1 MKQKKL
7 RTLSHLLLP
16 LMLFSGSANADG
28 PRVVADIAPIHSLV
42 SMVMDGVGQPQL
54 LVPQNISPHHYSM
67 RPSEAEALQE
77 AQLVVFVGHDMSPWL
92 EPVLETL
99 AASASALDLSNV
111 DNVMQLSYREGP
123 IFADHDEAG
132 HDDHDSHDDHDEAGH
147 DDHDSHDD
155 HDEAGH
161 DDHDSHDD
169 HDEAGHDDHDS
180 HDDHDEAGHDDHED
194 HAHHDHGGI
203 DPHMWLDPI
212 NAKLWLYAI
221 AAELIRIDPENKDR
235 YNENARSSSRAITL
249 AMAQAEDHLASDNG
263 NGFLVYHDAYQY
275 FEKRFNRDAVGTI
288 SAGDASKPSAKRLS
302 ELKALFGAQGIS
314 CVLTEPQHSSKI
326 VDSVFGG
333 FKPTIGVVDPIGI
346 DLELGSTLYPQ
357 LLENIAL
364 SIAQCVNP

>member
-77 AQLVVFVGHDMSPWL
+77 AKLVVYVGHDMSPWL

-99 AASASALDLSNV
+99 AASASALDLSKV
-111 DNVMQLSYREGP
+111 DNIMQLAYREGP

-155 HDEAGH
+155 HDEKGH
-161 DDHDSHDD
+161 DDHD
-169 HDEAGHDDHDS
+169 EEGHD
-180 HDDHDEAGHDDHED
+180 D
-194 HAHHDHGGI
+194 HAHHDHDGV
-203 DPHMWLDPI
+203 DPHMWLDPM
-212 NAKLWLYAI
+212 NAKLWLHAI
-221 AAELIRIDPENKDR
+221 ASELTRIDPKNADR
-235 YNENARSSSRAITL
+235 YDENARSSSRTITL
-249 AMAQAEDHLASDNG
+249 AMAQAEGHLASGKD

-275 FEKRFNRDAVGTI
+275 FEKRFNRVAVGSI
-288 SAGDASKPSAKRLS
+288 SLGDASKPSAKRLR
-302 ELKALFGAQGIS
+302 ELKVLFEEEGVS
-314 CVLTEPQHSSKI
+314 CVLTEPQYSSKI

-333 FKPTIGVVDPIGI
+333 FKPTVGVVDPIGI
-346 DLELGSTLYPQ
+346 DLELGATLYPE

>member
-77 AQLVVFVGHDMSPWL
+77 AQLVVYVSHDMSPWL

-99 AASASALDLSNV
+99 AASASALDLSKV
-111 DNVMQLSYREGP
+111 DNIMQLAYREGP
-123 IFADHDEAG
+123 IFDDHDEEG
-132 HDDHDSHDDHDEAGH
+132 HDDHDEEGHDDHDEEGH
-147 DDHDSHDD
+147 D
-155 HDEAGH
+155 
-161 DDHDSHDD
+161 
-169 HDEAGHDDHDS
+169 
-180 HDDHDEAGHDDHED
+180 D
-194 HAHHDHGGI
+194 HAHHDHDGV
-203 DPHMWLDPI
+203 DPHMWLDPM

-221 AAELIRIDPENKDR
+221 ASELTRIDPKNADR
-235 YNENARSSSRAITL
+235 YDENARSSSRTITL
-249 AMAQAEDHLASDNG
+249 AMAQAEGHLASGKD

-275 FEKRFNRDAVGTI
+275 FEKRFNRVAVGSI
-288 SAGDASKPSAKRLS
+288 SLGDASKPSAKRLR
-302 ELKALFGAQGIS
+302 ELKVLFEEEGIR
-314 CVLTEPQHSSKI
+314 CVLTEPQYSSKI

-346 DLELGSTLYPQ
+346 DLELGKTLYPE

-364 SIAQCVNP
+364 SIAQCVDR

>member
-1 MKQKKL
+1 
-7 RTLSHLLLP
+7 
-16 LMLFSGSANADG
+16 MLFSGSVKADG

-67 RPSEAEALQE
+67 RPSEASALQE
-77 AQLVVFVGHDMSPWL
+77 AQLVVYVGHDMSPWL
-92 EPVLETL
+92 EPVLQTL
-99 AASASALDLSNV
+99 ATSASALDLSNV
-111 DNVMQLSYREGP
+111 DNVMQLSYREGQ

-132 HDDHDSHDDHDEAGH
+132 HDDHDSHDDHDEV
-147 DDHDSHDD
+147 
-155 HDEAGH
+155 
-161 DDHDSHDD
+161 
-169 HDEAGHDDHDS
+169 
-180 HDDHDEAGHDDHED
+180 GHDDHEA

-203 DPHMWLDPI
+203 DPHMWLDPM

-235 YNENARSSSRAITL
+235 YNENARSSSLAITL
-249 AMAQAEDHLASDNG
+249 AMAQAEDHLASGNG
-263 NGFLVYHDAYQY
+263 NGFLVYHDAYHY

-302 ELKALFGAQGIS
+302 ELKALFGTQGIS

-346 DLELGSTLYPQ
+346 DLELGSNLYPQ

-364 SIAQCVNP
+364 SIAQCVTP

>member
-77 AQLVVFVGHDMSPWL
+77 AQLVVYVGHDMSPWL

-99 AASASALDLSNV
+99 AASASALDLSKV
-111 DNVMQLSYREGP
+111 DNIMQLAYREGP
-123 IFADHDEAG
+123 IFDDHDEEG
-132 HDDHDSHDDHDEAGH
+132 HDDHDEEGHDDHDEEGH
-147 DDHDSHDD
+147 D
-155 HDEAGH
+155 
-161 DDHDSHDD
+161 
-169 HDEAGHDDHDS
+169 
-180 HDDHDEAGHDDHED
+180 D
-194 HAHHDHGGI
+194 HAHHDHDGV
-203 DPHMWLDPI
+203 DPHVWLDPM

-221 AAELIRIDPENKDR
+221 ASELTRIDPKNADR
-235 YNENARSSSRAITL
+235 YDENARSSSRTITL
-249 AMAQAEDHLASDNG
+249 AMAQAEGHLASGKD

-275 FEKRFNRDAVGTI
+275 FEKRFNRVAVGSI
-288 SAGDASKPSAKRLS
+288 SLGDASKPSAKRLS

-314 CVLTEPQHSSKI
+314 CVLTEPQYSSKI

-346 DLELGSTLYPQ
+346 DLELGTTLYPE

>member
-28 PRVVADIAPIHSLV
+28 PRGVADIAPIHSLV
-42 SMVMDGVGQPQL
+42 SMVMDGVGQPHL

-77 AQLVVFVGHDMSPWL
+77 AQLVVYVGHDMSPWL

-99 AASASALDLSNV
+99 AASASALDLSKV
-111 DNVMQLSYREGP
+111 DNIMQLAYREGT
-123 IFADHDEAG
+123 IFDDHGEEG
-132 HDDHDSHDDHDEAGH
+132 HD
-147 DDHDSHDD
+147 
-155 HDEAGH
+155 
-161 DDHDSHDD
+161 
-169 HDEAGHDDHDS
+169 
-180 HDDHDEAGHDDHED
+180 D
-194 HAHHDHGGI
+194 HAHHDHDGV
-203 DPHMWLDPI
+203 DPHMWLDPM

-221 AAELIRIDPENKDR
+221 ASELTRIDPKNADR
-235 YNENARSSSRAITL
+235 YDENARSSSRTITL
-249 AMAQAEDHLASDNG
+249 AMAQAEGHLASGKD

-275 FEKRFNRDAVGTI
+275 FEKRFNRVAVGSI
-288 SAGDASKPSAKRLS
+288 SLGDASKPSAKRLR
-302 ELKALFGAQGIS
+302 ELKVLFEEEGIR
-314 CVLTEPQHSSKI
+314 CVLTEPQYSSKI

-346 DLELGSTLYPQ
+346 DLELGKTLYPE

-364 SIAQCVNP
+364 SIAQCVDR

>member
-77 AQLVVFVGHDMSPWL
+77 AQLVVYVGHDMSPWL

-99 AASASALDLSNV
+99 AASASALDLSKV
-111 DNVMQLSYREGP
+111 DNIMQLAYREGP
-123 IFADHDEAG
+123 IFDDHDEEG
-132 HDDHDSHDDHDEAGH
+132 HDDHDEKGHDDHDEEGH
-147 DDHDSHDD
+147 DDHDEKGHDD
-155 HDEAGH
+155 HDEEGH
-161 DDHDSHDD
+161 DDHD
-169 HDEAGHDDHDS
+169 EEGHD
-180 HDDHDEAGHDDHED
+180 D
-194 HAHHDHGGI
+194 HAHHDHDGV
-203 DPHMWLDPI
+203 DPHMWLDPM
-212 NAKLWLYAI
+212 NAKLWLHAI
-221 AAELIRIDPENKDR
+221 ASELTRIDPKNADR
-235 YNENARSSSRAITL
+235 YDENARSSSRTITL
-249 AMAQAEDHLASDNG
+249 AMAQAEGHLASGKD

-275 FEKRFNRDAVGTI
+275 FEKRFNRVAVGSI
-288 SAGDASKPSAKRLS
+288 SLGDASKPSAKRLS

-314 CVLTEPQHSSKI
+314 CVLTEPQYSSKI

-333 FKPTIGVVDPIGI
+333 FKPTVGVVDPIGI
-346 DLELGSTLYPQ
+346 DLELGATLYPE

>member
-1 MKQKKL
+1 MTRKNF

-16 LMLFSGSANADG
+16 LMLFSGSVKADG

-77 AQLVVFVGHDMSPWL
+77 AQLVVYVGHDMSPWL
-92 EPVLETL
+92 EPVLQTL

-123 IFADHDEAG
+123 IFADHEEAG
-132 HDDHDSHDDHDEAGH
+132 HDDHDSHDDHEEAGH

-155 HDEAGH
+155 HEA
-161 DDHDSHDD
+161 
-169 HDEAGHDDHDS
+169 
-180 HDDHDEAGHDDHED
+180 

-203 DPHMWLDPI
+203 DPHMWLDPM

-249 AMAQAEDHLASDNG
+249 AMAQAEDHLASGNG
-263 NGFLVYHDAYQY
+263 NGFLVYHDAYHY

-302 ELKALFGAQGIS
+302 ELKALFGTQGIS

-346 DLELGSTLYPQ
+346 DLELGSNLYPQ

>member
-1 MKQKKL
+1 MTRKIL
-7 RTLSHLLLP
+7 RTLCHLLLP
-16 LMLFSGSANADG
+16 LMLFSGSAKADA

-42 SMVMDGVGQPQL
+42 AMVMDGVGQPQL

-67 RPSEAEALQE
+67 RPSEAAALQK
-77 AQLVVFVGHDMSPWL
+77 AQLVVYVGHDMSPWL
-92 EPVLETL
+92 DPVLQTL
-99 AASASALDLSNV
+99 AASASALDLSKV
-111 DNVMQLSYREGP
+111 DNVLQLGYRKGP
-123 IFADHDEAG
+123 IFGDHD
-132 HDDHDSHDDHDEAGH
+132 D
-147 DDHDSHDD
+147 
-155 HDEAGH
+155 
-161 DDHDSHDD
+161 
-169 HDEAGHDDHDS
+169 
-180 HDDHDEAGHDDHED
+180 AGHDDHED

-221 AAELIRIDPENKDR
+221 AAELIRIDPENEDR

-249 AMAQAEDHLASDNG
+249 AMAQAEDHLASGHD

-275 FEKRFNRDAVGTI
+275 FEKRFNRGAVGTI

-302 ELKALFGAQGIS
+302 ELKTLFGARGIS

-333 FKPTIGVVDPIGI
+333 FKPTIGVVDPIGV
-346 DLELGSTLYPQ
+346 DLKLGSNLYPQ
-357 LLENIAL
+357 LLENMAL

>member
-1 MKQKKL
+1 MTRKIL
-7 RTLSHLLLP
+7 RTLCHLLLP
-16 LMLFSGSANADG
+16 LMLFSGSAKADA

-42 SMVMDGVGQPQL
+42 AMVMDGVGQPQL

-67 RPSEAEALQE
+67 RPSEAAALQK
-77 AQLVVFVGHDMSPWL
+77 AQLVVYVGHDMSPWL
-92 EPVLETL
+92 DPVLQTL

-111 DNVMQLSYREGP
+111 DNVLQLGYRKGP
-123 IFADHDEAG
+123 IFGDHD
-132 HDDHDSHDDHDEAGH
+132 D
-147 DDHDSHDD
+147 
-155 HDEAGH
+155 
-161 DDHDSHDD
+161 
-169 HDEAGHDDHDS
+169 
-180 HDDHDEAGHDDHED
+180 AGHDDHED

-221 AAELIRIDPENKDR
+221 AAELIRIDPENEDR

-249 AMAQAEDHLASDNG
+249 AMAQAEDHLASGNG
-263 NGFLVYHDAYQY
+263 NGFLVYHDAYHY

-302 ELKALFGAQGIS
+302 ELKALFGTQGIS

-346 DLELGSTLYPQ
+346 DLELGSNLYPQ

>member
-1 MKQKKL
+1 MKQKKH

-77 AQLVVFVGHDMSPWL
+77 AQLVVYVGHDMSPWL

-99 AASASALDLSNV
+99 AASASALDLSKV
-111 DNVMQLSYREGP
+111 DNIMQLAYREGP
-123 IFADHDEAG
+123 IFDDHDEEG
-132 HDDHDSHDDHDEAGH
+132 HDDHDEEGH
-147 DDHDSHDD
+147 D
-155 HDEAGH
+155 
-161 DDHDSHDD
+161 
-169 HDEAGHDDHDS
+169 
-180 HDDHDEAGHDDHED
+180 D
-194 HAHHDHGGI
+194 HAHHDHDGV
-203 DPHMWLDPI
+203 DPHMWLDPM

-221 AAELIRIDPENKDR
+221 ASELTRIDPKNADR
-235 YNENARSSSRAITL
+235 YDENARSSSRTITL
-249 AMAQAEDHLASDNG
+249 AMAQAEGHLASGKD

-275 FEKRFNRDAVGTI
+275 FEKRFNRVAVGSI
-288 SAGDASKPSAKRLS
+288 SLGDASKPSAKRLS

-314 CVLTEPQHSSKI
+314 CVLTEPQYSSKI

-346 DLELGSTLYPQ
+346 DLELGATLYPE

>member
-77 AQLVVFVGHDMSPWL
+77 AQLVVYVGHDMSPWL

-99 AASASALDLSNV
+99 AASASALDLSKV
-111 DNVMQLSYREGP
+111 DNIMQLAYREGP
-123 IFADHDEAG
+123 IFDDHDEEG
-132 HDDHDSHDDHDEAGH
+132 HDDHDEEGH
-147 DDHDSHDD
+147 D
-155 HDEAGH
+155 
-161 DDHDSHDD
+161 
-169 HDEAGHDDHDS
+169 
-180 HDDHDEAGHDDHED
+180 D
-194 HAHHDHGGI
+194 HAHHDHDGV
-203 DPHMWLDPI
+203 DPHMWLDPM
-212 NAKLWLYAI
+212 NAKLWLHAI
-221 AAELIRIDPENKDR
+221 ASELTRIDPKNADR
-235 YNENARSSSRAITL
+235 YDENARSSSRTITL
-249 AMAQAEDHLASDNG
+249 AMAQAEGHLASGKD

-275 FEKRFNRDAVGTI
+275 FEKRFNRVAVGSI
-288 SAGDASKPSAKRLS
+288 SLSDASKPSAKRLR
-302 ELKALFGAQGIS
+302 ELKVLFEEEGVS
-314 CVLTEPQHSSKI
+314 CVLTEPQYSSKI

-333 FKPTIGVVDPIGI
+333 FKPTVGVVDPIGI
-346 DLELGSTLYPQ
+346 DLELGATLYPE

>member
-77 AQLVVFVGHDMSPWL
+77 AKLVVYVGHDMSPWL

-99 AASASALDLSNV
+99 AASASALDLSKV
-111 DNVMQLSYREGP
+111 DNIMQLAYREGP
-123 IFADHDEAG
+123 IFDDHDEEG
-132 HDDHDSHDDHDEAGH
+132 HDDHDEEGHDDHDEEGH
-147 DDHDSHDD
+147 D
-155 HDEAGH
+155 
-161 DDHDSHDD
+161 
-169 HDEAGHDDHDS
+169 
-180 HDDHDEAGHDDHED
+180 D
-194 HAHHDHGGI
+194 HAHHDHDGV
-203 DPHMWLDPI
+203 DPHMWLDPM
-212 NAKLWLYAI
+212 NAKLWLHAI
-221 AAELIRIDPENKDR
+221 ASELTRIDPKNADR
-235 YNENARSSSRAITL
+235 YDENARSSSRTITL
-249 AMAQAEDHLASDNG
+249 AMAQAEGHLASGKD

-275 FEKRFNRDAVGTI
+275 FEKRFNRVAVGSI
-288 SAGDASKPSAKRLS
+288 SLGDASKPSAKRLR
-302 ELKALFGAQGIS
+302 ELKVLFEEEGVS
-314 CVLTEPQHSSKI
+314 CVLTEPQYSSKI

-333 FKPTIGVVDPIGI
+333 FKPTVGVVDPIGI
-346 DLELGSTLYPQ
+346 DLELGATLYPE

>member
-77 AQLVVFVGHDMSPWL
+77 AKLVVYVGHDMSPWL

-99 AASASALDLSNV
+99 AASASALDLSKV
-111 DNVMQLSYREGP
+111 DNIMQLAYREGP
-123 IFADHDEAG
+123 IF
-132 HDDHDSHDDHDEAGH
+132 DDHDEEGH
-147 DDHDSHDD
+147 D
-155 HDEAGH
+155 
-161 DDHDSHDD
+161 
-169 HDEAGHDDHDS
+169 
-180 HDDHDEAGHDDHED
+180 D
-194 HAHHDHGGI
+194 HAHHDHDGV
-203 DPHMWLDPI
+203 DPHMWLDPM
-212 NAKLWLYAI
+212 NAKLWLHAI
-221 AAELIRIDPENKDR
+221 ASELTRIDPKNADR
-235 YNENARSSSRAITL
+235 YDENARSSSRTITL
-249 AMAQAEDHLASDNG
+249 AMAQAEGHLASGKD

-275 FEKRFNRDAVGTI
+275 FEKRFNRVAVGSI
-288 SAGDASKPSAKRLS
+288 SLGDASKPSTKRLR
-302 ELKALFGAQGIS
+302 ELKVLFEEEGVS
-314 CVLTEPQHSSKI
+314 CVLTEPQYSSKI

-333 FKPTIGVVDPIGI
+333 FKPTVGVVDPIGI
-346 DLELGSTLYPQ
+346 DLELGATLYPE

>member
-77 AQLVVFVGHDMSPWL
+77 AQLVVYVGHDMSPWL

-99 AASASALDLSNV
+99 AASASALDLSKV
-111 DNVMQLSYREGP
+111 DNIMQLAYREGP
-123 IFADHDEAG
+123 IFD
-132 HDDHDSHDDHDEAGH
+132 
-147 DDHDSHDD
+147 
-155 HDEAGH
+155 
-161 DDHDSHDD
+161 
-169 HDEAGHDDHDS
+169 
-180 HDDHDEAGHDDHED
+180 D
-194 HAHHDHGGI
+194 HAHHDHDGV
-203 DPHMWLDPI
+203 DPHMWLDPM
-212 NAKLWLYAI
+212 NAKLWLHAI
-221 AAELIRIDPENKDR
+221 ASELTRIDPKNADR
-235 YNENARSSSRAITL
+235 YDENARSSSRTITL
-249 AMAQAEDHLASDNG
+249 AMAQAEGHLASGKD

-275 FEKRFNRDAVGTI
+275 FEKRFNRVAVGSI
-288 SAGDASKPSAKRLS
+288 SLGDASKPSAKRLR
-302 ELKALFGAQGIS
+302 ELKVLFEEEGVS
-314 CVLTEPQHSSKI
+314 CVLTEPQYSSKI

-333 FKPTIGVVDPIGI
+333 FKPTVGVVDPIGI
-346 DLELGSTLYPQ
+346 DLELGATLYPE

>member
-1 MKQKKL
+1 MTRKNF
-7 RTLSHLLLP
+7 RTLSHLLLL
-16 LMLFSGSANADG
+16 LMLFSGSVKADG

-67 RPSEAEALQE
+67 RPSEAEALQG
-77 AQLVVFVGHDMSPWL
+77 AQLVVYVGHDMSPWL
-92 EPVLETL
+92 KPVLQTL

-132 HDDHDSHDDHDEAGH
+132 HDDHEA
-147 DDHDSHDD
+147 
-155 HDEAGH
+155 
-161 DDHDSHDD
+161 
-169 HDEAGHDDHDS
+169 
-180 HDDHDEAGHDDHED
+180 

-203 DPHMWLDPI
+203 DPHMWLDPM

-249 AMAQAEDHLASDNG
+249 AMAQAEDHLASGNG
-263 NGFLVYHDAYQY
+263 NGFLVYHDAYHY

-302 ELKALFGAQGIS
+302 ELKALFGTQGIS

-346 DLELGSTLYPQ
+346 DLELGSNLYPQ

>member
-1 MKQKKL
+1 MTRKNL
-7 RTLSHLLLP
+7 RMVPRLLLP
-16 LMLFSGSANADG
+16 LMLFSGSAKADA

-42 SMVMDGVGQPQL
+42 AMVMDGVGQPQL

-67 RPSEAEALQE
+67 RPSEAGALQR
-77 AQLVVFVGHDMSPWL
+77 AQLVVYVGHDMSPWL
-92 EPVLETL
+92 EPVLQTL

-155 HDEAGH
+155 HEA
-161 DDHDSHDD
+161 
-169 HDEAGHDDHDS
+169 
-180 HDDHDEAGHDDHED
+180 

-203 DPHMWLDPI
+203 DPHMWLDPM

-221 AAELIRIDPENKDR
+221 AAELIRIDPENEDR

-249 AMAQAEDHLASDNG
+249 AMAQAEDHLASSNS

-275 FEKRFNRDAVGTI
+275 FEQRFNRGAVGTI

-302 ELKALFGAQGIS
+302 ELKTLFGARGIS

-333 FKPTIGVVDPIGI
+333 FKPTIGVVDPIGV
-346 DLELGSTLYPQ
+346 DLELGSNLYPQ
-357 LLENIAL
+357 LLENMAL

>member
-77 AQLVVFVGHDMSPWL
+77 AQLVVYVGHDMSPWL

-99 AASASALDLSNV
+99 AASASALDLSKV
-111 DNVMQLSYREGP
+111 DNIMQLAFREGP
-123 IFADHDEAG
+123 IF
-132 HDDHDSHDDHDEAGH
+132 DDHDEEGH
-147 DDHDSHDD
+147 D
-155 HDEAGH
+155 
-161 DDHDSHDD
+161 
-169 HDEAGHDDHDS
+169 
-180 HDDHDEAGHDDHED
+180 D
-194 HAHHDHGGI
+194 HAHHDHDGV
-203 DPHMWLDPI
+203 DPHMWLDPM

-221 AAELIRIDPENKDR
+221 ASELTQIDPKNADR
-235 YNENARSSSRAITL
+235 YAENARSSSRTITL
-249 AMAQAEDHLASDNG
+249 AMAQAEGHLASGKD

-275 FEKRFNRDAVGTI
+275 FEKRFNRVAVGSI
-288 SAGDASKPSAKRLS
+288 SLGDASKPSAKRLS

-314 CVLTEPQHSSKI
+314 CVLTEPQYSSKI

-346 DLELGSTLYPQ
+346 DLELGATLYPE

-364 SIAQCVNP
+364 SIAQCVDR

>member
-77 AQLVVFVGHDMSPWL
+77 AQLVVYVGHDMSPWL

-99 AASASALDLSNV
+99 AASASALDLSKV
-111 DNVMQLSYREGP
+111 DNIMQLAFREGP
-123 IFADHDEAG
+123 IFDDHDEEG
-132 HDDHDSHDDHDEAGH
+132 HDDHDEEGHDDHDEEGH
-147 DDHDSHDD
+147 D
-155 HDEAGH
+155 
-161 DDHDSHDD
+161 
-169 HDEAGHDDHDS
+169 
-180 HDDHDEAGHDDHED
+180 D
-194 HAHHDHGGI
+194 HAHHDHDGV
-203 DPHMWLDPI
+203 DPHMWLDPM

-221 AAELIRIDPENKDR
+221 ASELTRIDPKNADR
-235 YNENARSSSRAITL
+235 YDENARSSSRTITL
-249 AMAQAEDHLASDNG
+249 AMAQAEGHLASGKD

-275 FEKRFNRDAVGTI
+275 FEKRFNRVAVGSI
-288 SAGDASKPSAKRLS
+288 SLGDASKPSAKRLS

-314 CVLTEPQHSSKI
+314 CVLTEPQYSSKI

-346 DLELGSTLYPQ
+346 DLELGATLYPE

>member
-77 AQLVVFVGHDMSPWL
+77 AQLVVYVGHDMSPWL

-99 AASASALDLSNV
+99 AASASALDLSKV
-111 DNVMQLSYREGP
+111 DNIMQLAYREGP
-123 IFADHDEAG
+123 IFDGHDEEG
-132 HDDHDSHDDHDEAGH
+132 HDDHDEEGH
-147 DDHDSHDD
+147 D
-155 HDEAGH
+155 
-161 DDHDSHDD
+161 
-169 HDEAGHDDHDS
+169 
-180 HDDHDEAGHDDHED
+180 D
-194 HAHHDHGGI
+194 HAHHDHDGV
-203 DPHMWLDPI
+203 DPHVWLDPM

-221 AAELIRIDPENKDR
+221 ASELTRIDPKNADR
-235 YNENARSSSRAITL
+235 YDENARSSSRTITL
-249 AMAQAEDHLASDNG
+249 AMAQAEGHLASGKD

-275 FEKRFNRDAVGTI
+275 FEKRFNRVAVGSI
-288 SAGDASKPSAKRLS
+288 SLGDASKPSAKRLS

-314 CVLTEPQHSSKI
+314 CVLTEPQYSSKI

-346 DLELGSTLYPQ
+346 DLELGTTLYPE

>member
-1 MKQKKL
+1 
-7 RTLSHLLLP
+7 
-16 LMLFSGSANADG
+16 MLFSGSANADG

-77 AQLVVFVGHDMSPWL
+77 AQLVVYVGHDMSPWL

-99 AASASALDLSNV
+99 AASASALDLSKV
-111 DNVMQLSYREGP
+111 DNIMQLAYREGP
-123 IFADHDEAG
+123 IFDGHDEEG
-132 HDDHDSHDDHDEAGH
+132 HDDHDEEGHDDHDEEGH
-147 DDHDSHDD
+147 D
-155 HDEAGH
+155 
-161 DDHDSHDD
+161 
-169 HDEAGHDDHDS
+169 
-180 HDDHDEAGHDDHED
+180 D
-194 HAHHDHGGI
+194 HAHHDHDGV
-203 DPHMWLDPI
+203 DPHMWLDPM

-221 AAELIRIDPENKDR
+221 ASELTRIDPKNADR
-235 YNENARSSSRAITL
+235 YDENARSSSRTITL
-249 AMAQAEDHLASDNG
+249 AMAQAEGHLASGKD

-275 FEKRFNRDAVGTI
+275 FEKRFNRVAVGSI
-288 SAGDASKPSAKRLS
+288 SLGDASKPSAKRLS

-314 CVLTEPQHSSKI
+314 CVLTEPQYSSKI

-346 DLELGSTLYPQ
+346 DLELGTTLYPQ

>member
-77 AQLVVFVGHDMSPWL
+77 AQLVVYVSHDMSPWL

-99 AASASALDLSNV
+99 AASASALDLSKV
-111 DNVMQLSYREGP
+111 DNIMQLAYREGP
-123 IFADHDEAG
+123 IF
-132 HDDHDSHDDHDEAGH
+132 DDHDEEGH
-147 DDHDSHDD
+147 D
-155 HDEAGH
+155 
-161 DDHDSHDD
+161 
-169 HDEAGHDDHDS
+169 
-180 HDDHDEAGHDDHED
+180 D
-194 HAHHDHGGI
+194 HAHHDHDGV
-203 DPHMWLDPI
+203 DPHMWLDPM
-212 NAKLWLYAI
+212 NAKLWLHAI
-221 AAELIRIDPENKDR
+221 ASELTRIDPKNADR
-235 YNENARSSSRAITL
+235 YDENARSSSRTITL
-249 AMAQAEDHLASDNG
+249 AMAQAEGHLASGKD

-275 FEKRFNRDAVGTI
+275 FEKRFNRVAVGSI
-288 SAGDASKPSAKRLS
+288 SLGDASKPSAKRLR
-302 ELKALFGAQGIS
+302 ELKVLFEEEGVS
-314 CVLTEPQHSSKI
+314 CVLTEPQYSSKI

-333 FKPTIGVVDPIGI
+333 FKPTVGVVDPIGI
-346 DLELGSTLYPQ
+346 DLELGATLYPE

>member
-77 AQLVVFVGHDMSPWL
+77 AQLVVYVGHDMSPWL

-99 AASASALDLSNV
+99 AASASALDLSKV
-111 DNVMQLSYREGP
+111 DNIMQLAYREGP
-123 IFADHDEAG
+123 IFDGHDEEG
-132 HDDHDSHDDHDEAGH
+132 HDDHDEEGHDDHDEEGH
-147 DDHDSHDD
+147 DDHD
-155 HDEAGH
+155 EEGH
-161 DDHDSHDD
+161 D
-169 HDEAGHDDHDS
+169 
-180 HDDHDEAGHDDHED
+180 D
-194 HAHHDHGGI
+194 HAHHDHDGV
-203 DPHMWLDPI
+203 DPHVWLDPM

-221 AAELIRIDPENKDR
+221 ASELTRIDPKNADR
-235 YNENARSSSRAITL
+235 YDENARSSSRTITL
-249 AMAQAEDHLASDNG
+249 AMAQAEGHLASGKD

-275 FEKRFNRDAVGTI
+275 FEKRFNRVAVGSI
-288 SAGDASKPSAKRLS
+288 SLGDASKPSAKRLS

-314 CVLTEPQHSSKI
+314 CVLTEPQYSSKI

-346 DLELGSTLYPQ
+346 DLELGTTLYPE

>member
-77 AQLVVFVGHDMSPWL
+77 AQLVVYVSHDMSPWL

-99 AASASALDLSNV
+99 AASASALDLSKV
-111 DNVMQLSYREGP
+111 DNIMQLAYREGP
-123 IFADHDEAG
+123 IFADHDEEG
-132 HDDHDSHDDHDEAGH
+132 HD
-147 DDHDSHDD
+147 
-155 HDEAGH
+155 
-161 DDHDSHDD
+161 
-169 HDEAGHDDHDS
+169 
-180 HDDHDEAGHDDHED
+180 D
-194 HAHHDHGGI
+194 HAHHDHDGV
-203 DPHMWLDPI
+203 DPHMWLDPM
-212 NAKLWLYAI
+212 NAKLWLHAI
-221 AAELIRIDPENKDR
+221 ASELTRIDPKNADR
-235 YNENARSSSRAITL
+235 YDENARSSSRTITL
-249 AMAQAEDHLASDNG
+249 AMAQAEGHLASGKD

-275 FEKRFNRDAVGTI
+275 FEKRFNRVAVGSI
-288 SAGDASKPSAKRLS
+288 SLGDASKPSAKRLR
-302 ELKALFGAQGIS
+302 ELKVLFEEEGVR
-314 CVLTEPQHSSKI
+314 CVLTEPQYSSKI

-333 FKPTIGVVDPIGI
+333 FKPTVGVVDPIGI
-346 DLELGSTLYPQ
+346 DLELGATLYPE

>member
-77 AQLVVFVGHDMSPWL
+77 AKLVVYVGHDMSPWL

-99 AASASALDLSNV
+99 AASASALDLSKV
-111 DNVMQLSYREGP
+111 DNIMQLAYREGP
-123 IFADHDEAG
+123 IF
-132 HDDHDSHDDHDEAGH
+132 DDHDEEGH
-147 DDHDSHDD
+147 D
-155 HDEAGH
+155 
-161 DDHDSHDD
+161 
-169 HDEAGHDDHDS
+169 
-180 HDDHDEAGHDDHED
+180 D
-194 HAHHDHGGI
+194 HAHHDHDGV
-203 DPHMWLDPI
+203 DPHMWLDPM
-212 NAKLWLYAI
+212 NAKLWLHAI
-221 AAELIRIDPENKDR
+221 ASELTRIDPKNADR
-235 YNENARSSSRAITL
+235 YDENARSSSRTITL
-249 AMAQAEDHLASDNG
+249 AMAQAEGHLASGKD

-275 FEKRFNRDAVGTI
+275 FEKRFNRVAVGSI
-288 SAGDASKPSAKRLS
+288 SLGDASKPSAKRLR
-302 ELKALFGAQGIS
+302 ELKVLFEEEGVS
-314 CVLTEPQHSSKI
+314 CVLTEPQYSSKI

-333 FKPTIGVVDPIGI
+333 FKPTVGVVDPIGI
-346 DLELGSTLYPQ
+346 DLELGATLYPE

>member
-1 MKQKKL
+1 M
-7 RTLSHLLLP
+7 
-16 LMLFSGSANADG
+16 
-28 PRVVADIAPIHSLV
+28 
-42 SMVMDGVGQPQL
+42 
-54 LVPQNISPHHYSM
+54 
-67 RPSEAEALQE
+67 
-77 AQLVVFVGHDMSPWL
+77 
-92 EPVLETL
+92 
-99 AASASALDLSNV
+99 
-111 DNVMQLSYREGP
+111 DNVTQLSYREGP
-123 IFADHDEAG
+123 IFADHAEAG
-132 HDDHDSHDDHDEAGH
+132 HDDHDNRDDHDEAGH

-155 HDEAGH
+155 HEAY
-161 DDHDSHDD
+161 
-169 HDEAGHDDHDS
+169 
-180 HDDHDEAGHDDHED
+180 
-194 HAHHDHGGI
+194 AHHDHGGI
-203 DPHMWLDPI
+203 DPHMWLDPM

-249 AMAQAEDHLASDNG
+249 AMAQAEDHLASGNG
-263 NGFLVYHDAYQY
+263 NGFLVYHDAYHY

-302 ELKALFGAQGIS
+302 ELKALFGTQGIS

-346 DLELGSTLYPQ
+346 DLELGSNLYPQ

>member
-77 AQLVVFVGHDMSPWL
+77 AQLVVYVGHDMSPWL

-99 AASASALDLSNV
+99 AASASALDLSKV
-111 DNVMQLSYREGP
+111 DNIMQLAYREGP
-123 IFADHDEAG
+123 IFDDHDEEGHDGHDEEG
-132 HDDHDSHDDHDEAGH
+132 HDDHDEEGH
-147 DDHDSHDD
+147 D
-155 HDEAGH
+155 
-161 DDHDSHDD
+161 
-169 HDEAGHDDHDS
+169 
-180 HDDHDEAGHDDHED
+180 D
-194 HAHHDHGGI
+194 HAHHDHDGV
-203 DPHMWLDPI
+203 DPHVWLDPM

-221 AAELIRIDPENKDR
+221 ASELTRIDPKNADR
-235 YNENARSSSRAITL
+235 YDENARSSSRTITL
-249 AMAQAEDHLASDNG
+249 AMAQAEGHLASGKD

-275 FEKRFNRDAVGTI
+275 FEKRFNRVAVGSI
-288 SAGDASKPSAKRLS
+288 SLGDASKPSAKRLS

-314 CVLTEPQHSSKI
+314 CVLTEPQYSSKI

-346 DLELGSTLYPQ
+346 DLELGTTLYPE

>member
-77 AQLVVFVGHDMSPWL
+77 AQLVVYVGHDMSPWL

-99 AASASALDLSNV
+99 AASASALDLSKV
-111 DNVMQLSYREGP
+111 DNIMQLAYREGP
-123 IFADHDEAG
+123 IFDDHDEEG
-132 HDDHDSHDDHDEAGH
+132 HDDHDEEGH
-147 DDHDSHDD
+147 D
-155 HDEAGH
+155 
-161 DDHDSHDD
+161 
-169 HDEAGHDDHDS
+169 
-180 HDDHDEAGHDDHED
+180 D
-194 HAHHDHGGI
+194 HAHHDHDGV
-203 DPHMWLDPI
+203 DPHMWLDPM

-221 AAELIRIDPENKDR
+221 ASELTRIDPKNADR
-235 YNENARSSSRAITL
+235 YDENARSSSRTITL
-249 AMAQAEDHLASDNG
+249 AMAQAEGHLASGKD

-275 FEKRFNRDAVGTI
+275 FEKRFNRVAVGSI
-288 SAGDASKPSAKRLS
+288 SLGDASKPSAKRLS

-314 CVLTEPQHSSKI
+314 CVLTEPQYSSKI

-346 DLELGSTLYPQ
+346 DLELGATLYPE

>member
-77 AQLVVFVGHDMSPWL
+77 AQLVVYVGHDMSPWL

-99 AASASALDLSNV
+99 AASASALDLSKV
-111 DNVMQLSYREGP
+111 DNIMQLAFREGP
-123 IFADHDEAG
+123 IFDDHDEEG
-132 HDDHDSHDDHDEAGH
+132 HDDHDEEGH
-147 DDHDSHDD
+147 D
-155 HDEAGH
+155 
-161 DDHDSHDD
+161 
-169 HDEAGHDDHDS
+169 
-180 HDDHDEAGHDDHED
+180 D
-194 HAHHDHGGI
+194 HAHHDHDGV
-203 DPHMWLDPI
+203 DPHMWLDPM

-221 AAELIRIDPENKDR
+221 ASELTRIDPKNADR
-235 YNENARSSSRAITL
+235 YDENARSSSRTITL
-249 AMAQAEDHLASDNG
+249 AMAQAEGHLASGKD

-275 FEKRFNRDAVGTI
+275 FEKRFNRVAVGSI
-288 SAGDASKPSAKRLS
+288 SLGDASKPSAKRLS

-314 CVLTEPQHSSKI
+314 CVLTEPQYSSKI

-346 DLELGSTLYPQ
+346 DLELGATLYPE

>member
-1 MKQKKL
+1 MTRKNF

-16 LMLFSGSANADG
+16 LMLFSGSVKADG

-77 AQLVVFVGHDMSPWL
+77 AQLVVYVGHDMSPWL
-92 EPVLETL
+92 EPVLQTL

-132 HDDHDSHDDHDEAGH
+132 HDDHDSHDDHEA
-147 DDHDSHDD
+147 
-155 HDEAGH
+155 
-161 DDHDSHDD
+161 
-169 HDEAGHDDHDS
+169 
-180 HDDHDEAGHDDHED
+180 

-203 DPHMWLDPI
+203 DPHMWLDPM

-249 AMAQAEDHLASDNG
+249 AMAQAEDHLASGNG
-263 NGFLVYHDAYQY
+263 NGFLVYHDAYHY

-302 ELKALFGAQGIS
+302 ELKALFGTQGIS

-346 DLELGSTLYPQ
+346 DLELGSNLYPQ

>member
-77 AQLVVFVGHDMSPWL
+77 AQLVVYVGHDMSPWL

-99 AASASALDLSNV
+99 AASASALDLSKV
-111 DNVMQLSYREGP
+111 DNIMQLAFREGP
-123 IFADHDEAG
+123 IFDDHDEEG
-132 HDDHDSHDDHDEAGH
+132 HDDHDEEGH
-147 DDHDSHDD
+147 D
-155 HDEAGH
+155 
-161 DDHDSHDD
+161 
-169 HDEAGHDDHDS
+169 
-180 HDDHDEAGHDDHED
+180 D
-194 HAHHDHGGI
+194 HAHHDHDGV
-203 DPHMWLDPI
+203 DPHMWLDPM

-221 AAELIRIDPENKDR
+221 ASELTRIDPKNADR
-235 YNENARSSSRAITL
+235 YDENARSSSRTITL
-249 AMAQAEDHLASDNG
+249 AMAQAEGHLASGKD

-275 FEKRFNRDAVGTI
+275 FEKRFNRVAVGSI
-288 SAGDASKPSAKRLS
+288 SLSDASKPSAKRLR
-302 ELKALFGAQGIS
+302 ELKVLFEEEGVR
-314 CVLTEPQHSSKI
+314 CVLTEPQYSSKI

-333 FKPTIGVVDPIGI
+333 FKPTVGVVDPIGI
-346 DLELGSTLYPQ
+346 DLELGATLYPE

>member
-28 PRVVADIAPIHSLV
+28 SQVVADIAPIHSLV

-77 AQLVVFVGHDMSPWL
+77 AQLVVYVGHDMSPWL

-99 AASASALDLSNV
+99 AASASALDLSKV
-111 DNVMQLSYREGP
+111 DNIMQLAFREGP
-123 IFADHDEAG
+123 IFDDHDEEG
-132 HDDHDSHDDHDEAGH
+132 HDDHDEEGH
-147 DDHDSHDD
+147 D
-155 HDEAGH
+155 
-161 DDHDSHDD
+161 
-169 HDEAGHDDHDS
+169 
-180 HDDHDEAGHDDHED
+180 D
-194 HAHHDHGGI
+194 HAHHDHDGV
-203 DPHMWLDPI
+203 DPHMWLDPM

-221 AAELIRIDPENKDR
+221 ASELTRIDPKNADR
-235 YNENARSSSRAITL
+235 YDENARSSSRTITL
-249 AMAQAEDHLASDNG
+249 AMAQAEGHLASGKD

-275 FEKRFNRDAVGTI
+275 FEKRFNRVAVGSI
-288 SAGDASKPSAKRLS
+288 SLGDASKQSAKRLS

-314 CVLTEPQHSSKI
+314 CVLTEPQYSSKI

-346 DLELGSTLYPQ
+346 DLELGATLYPE

>member
-77 AQLVVFVGHDMSPWL
+77 AQLVVYVGHDMSPWL

-99 AASASALDLSNV
+99 AASASALDLSKV
-111 DNVMQLSYREGP
+111 DNIMQLAFREGP
-123 IFADHDEAG
+123 IFDDHDEEG
-132 HDDHDSHDDHDEAGH
+132 HDDHDEEGHDDHDEEGH
-147 DDHDSHDD
+147 DDHD
-155 HDEAGH
+155 EEGH
-161 DDHDSHDD
+161 D
-169 HDEAGHDDHDS
+169 
-180 HDDHDEAGHDDHED
+180 D
-194 HAHHDHGGI
+194 HAHHDHDGV
-203 DPHMWLDPI
+203 DPHMWLDPM

-221 AAELIRIDPENKDR
+221 ASELTRIDPKNADR
-235 YNENARSSSRAITL
+235 YDENARSSSRTITL
-249 AMAQAEDHLASDNG
+249 AMAQAEGHLASGKD

-275 FEKRFNRDAVGTI
+275 FEKRFNRVAVGSI
-288 SAGDASKPSAKRLS
+288 SLGDASKPSAKRLS

-314 CVLTEPQHSSKI
+314 CVLTEPQYSSKI

-346 DLELGSTLYPQ
+346 DLELGATLYPE

>member
-1 MKQKKL
+1 
-7 RTLSHLLLP
+7 
-16 LMLFSGSANADG
+16 MLFSGSVKADG

-77 AQLVVFVGHDMSPWL
+77 AQLVVYVGHDMSPWL
-92 EPVLETL
+92 EPVLQTL

-123 IFADHDEAG
+123 IFADHAEAG
-132 HDDHDSHDDHDEAGH
+132 HDDHDSHDDHEAY
-147 DDHDSHDD
+147 
-155 HDEAGH
+155 
-161 DDHDSHDD
+161 
-169 HDEAGHDDHDS
+169 
-180 HDDHDEAGHDDHED
+180 
-194 HAHHDHGGI
+194 AHHDHGGI
-203 DPHMWLDPI
+203 DPHMWLDPM

-249 AMAQAEDHLASDNG
+249 AMAQAEDHLASGNG
-263 NGFLVYHDAYQY
+263 NGFLVYHDAYHY

-302 ELKALFGAQGIS
+302 ELKALFGTQGIS

-346 DLELGSTLYPQ
+346 DLELGSNLYPQ

>member
-16 LMLFSGSANADG
+16 LMLFSGSVNADG

-77 AQLVVFVGHDMSPWL
+77 AQLVVYVGHDMSPWL

-99 AASASALDLSNV
+99 AASASALDLSKV
-111 DNVMQLSYREGP
+111 DNIMQLAYREGP
-123 IFADHDEAG
+123 IFDGHDEEG
-132 HDDHDSHDDHDEAGH
+132 HDDHDEEGHDDHDEEGH
-147 DDHDSHDD
+147 DDHD
-155 HDEAGH
+155 EEGH
-161 DDHDSHDD
+161 D
-169 HDEAGHDDHDS
+169 
-180 HDDHDEAGHDDHED
+180 D
-194 HAHHDHGGI
+194 HAHHDHDGV
-203 DPHMWLDPI
+203 DPHVWLDPM

-221 AAELIRIDPENKDR
+221 ASELTRIDPKNADR
-235 YNENARSSSRAITL
+235 YDENARSSSRTITL
-249 AMAQAEDHLASDNG
+249 AMAQAEGHLASGKD

-275 FEKRFNRDAVGTI
+275 FEKRFKRVAVGSI
-288 SAGDASKPSAKRLS
+288 SLGDASKPSAKRLS

-314 CVLTEPQHSSKI
+314 CVLTEPQYSSKI

-346 DLELGSTLYPQ
+346 DLELGTTLYPE